1 VSRQDRRLTTTGLA
15 ILAQSGPLEPPG
27 YTRSVA
33 WRHRIALLLLL
44 TLTGMPVGGT
54 VCALM
59 CESSQTTSHHGT
71 DGSCEEPARSS
82 GQQIGGASGH
92 DCSTH
97 DASMRLVA
105 TTAAERTDLS
115 AKAAPA
121 VVGRTEDEVVTLH
134 VAESL
139 FDYAAP
145 PGTAPRT
152 TRPAVLRV

>member
-1 VSRQDRRLTTTGLA
+1 
-15 ILAQSGPLEPPG
+15 
-27 YTRSVA
+27 VA
-33 WRHRIALLLLL
+33 WRHRIALALLLA
-44 TLTGMPVGGT
+44 LTGMPVGGT

-59 CESSQTTSHHGT
+59 CDSSQTRSHHGT
-71 DGSCEEPARSS
+71 DGKCEDPAPSP
-82 GQQIGGASGH
+82 GPQIGSASRH

-105 TTAAERTDLS
+105 TTAAERSELS
-115 AKAAPA
+115 AKSAPA

-134 VAESL
+134 VAESP

-145 PGTAPRT
+145 PGTAPPT